1 MSCSARLPRLAS
13 GRGVS
18 QQSMPKKKILIV
30 DDDPGILAMLKLMLR
45 LEGYEAVV
53 CEEAL
58 NVVERI
64 VSEDPDLI
72 MLDAMMP
79 HLDGLS
85 ILNLVQSKDLPKKPP
100 VILFTGNVDESYIKQ
115 ALKAGASDFLMKP
128 FVKEDLLDRLQALIG
143 K

>member
-1 MSCSARLPRLAS
+1 MA
-13 GRGVS
+13 
-18 QQSMPKKKILIV
+18 KKKILIV
-30 DDDPGILAMLKLMLR
+30 DDDPGILTMLKLMLR

-58 NVVERI
+58 NVLDKI
-64 VSEDPDLI
+64 VSEDPDLV

-85 ILNLVQSKDLPKKPP
+85 ILNLVRSKDLPKKPP

-128 FVKEDLLDRLQALIG
+128 FVKEDLLDRLEALIG
-143 K
+143 KK